1 MALTKQEATFVK
13 WVILQG
19 DKLKAIKEAYP
30 KLEEG
35 DEPEAIR
42 HIMQNPEV
50 QRHIDAGVLY
60 MFKDIV
66 THTLV
71 KEPAPLSFDEQCE
84 LLRLTINGERSE
96 AKYVVTANGLRMKFV
111 PPDDESRTYA
121 QQTLQ
126 SLKDNQQRQW
136 F

>member
-13 WVILQG
+13 WVVLQG

-35 DEPEAIR
+35 DEQEAIR

-66 THTLV
+66 THAIV
-71 KEPAPLSFDEQCE
+71 KEPEPLSFDEQCE

-96 AKYVVTANGLRMKFV
+96 AKYVVTQEGLRIKFV
-111 PPDDESRTYA
+111 PPDDDTRQYA
-121 QQTLQ
+121 LQTLQ
-126 SLKDNQQRQW
+126 TLRDNQQRQW